1 MEAKH
6 ANEFRPNDVM
16 WEKTSK
22 GLLRNPDRLHKNTDK
37 RMVYI
42 YNNIFFAKKDFTFGL
57 RTVKSGEIH
66 LIQTTHV
73 PMLIY
78 ELPASSLKCRAQP
91 NVIRRSFE
99 PHDQMLYHRTIL
111 EPHTAYRIP
120 AGTNYIVLAVQKT
133 AFGLDIIS
141 ESLLP
146 QLIQK
151 GFHVGDFRKMKKFD
165 QTPYKLPPPTPIH
178 VPAEKRPLEEKALPK
193 KRVRITPVMR
203 RVFRRSELPMAPVQI
218 PQPPVQIPDVL
229 EPVKIPLVPQSPVPI
244 PDVLEPVDDPCLNR
258 RSGV

>member
-1 MEAKH
+1 
-6 ANEFRPNDVM
+6 
-16 WEKTSK
+16 
-22 GLLRNPDRLHKNTDK
+22 
-37 RMVYI
+37 MVYI

-111 EPHTAYRIP
+111 EPHTAYPLP
-120 AGTNYIVLAVQKT
+120 AGTNYIVLTVQKI
-133 AFGLDIIS
+133 AFGLDIIP

-178 VPAEKRPLEEKALPK
+178 VPAEKRPLEEKSLPK
-193 KRVRITPVMR
+193 KRSKGRITPVMR
-203 RVFRRSELPMAPVQI
+203 RVSRRSELPMAPVQF

-229 EPVKIPLVPQSPVPI
+229 EPVQIPDVLEHVQI
-244 PDVLEPVDDPCLNR
+244 PDVLEPVQIPYVLEPVQIPLVLQ
-258 RSGV
+258 SPVQIPVSHVLEPPVQIPQQPV